1 MRSLLRV
8 VKYFKPYRSRAL
20 FTLAFAVLSTLVAM
34 VPPYLVRW
42 LVDTVLAARDLR
54 LLVWGAFG
62 IGLSYGLRDLFNMLR
77 IRMNNSLEQQV
88 ILDMRTELFD
98 KLQRL
103 SLGFY
108 ANRSTGELMSRVVED
123 VNHVERVLLDGT
135 EQAIVALLTL
145 GGVAA
150 VMFSMDP
157 LLAAC
162 ALVPIPFLVWGAV
175 WYTTRMRRLYRSVRE
190 KSAEMNAALHDALSG
205 LTQVKIFN
213 REEYQARRFYEKADE
228 YRRGQLQVMFTW
240 GYFSPGM
247 EFLGSLGSLFVLVAG
262 GIGVIRGTSSVGD
275 VLAFLLYLNLF
286 YEPVRRLHTLNNL
299 WQDALASSDRV
310 FEILDTEPDIVEPP
324 SPVPLPRPF
333 RGEVSFEGVHF
344 AYAPGREVLRGI
356 DLRVEAGET
365 LALVGPTGAGKTTL
379 VSLIPRFYDVTSGSV
394 RLDGVD
400 VRDLSLRELRAQIA
414 IVSQEPFLFNGTI
427 RENILFGAEGATE
440 DDIVRAARLAGA
452 DEFIE
457 RLPEGYDARV
467 GERGVKLSVGQK
479 QRIAIAR
486 AVLKEA
492 KILILDE
499 ATSSVD
505 TVTEMKIQEAL
516 GRLMREKTTFII
528 AHRLSTVLGA
538 DRIAC
543 VAGGRIVEL
552 GTHAE
557 LLAKGGLYARLWEH
571 QTRGLFGALPE
582 VCHEKEVGARR

>member
-1 MRSLLRV
+1 MRSILRV

-42 LVDTVLAARDLR
+42 LVDAVLAAGELR
-54 LLVWGAFG
+54 LLLWGAAG
-62 IGLSYGLRDLFNMLR
+62 IGLSYLLRDLFNMLR

-150 VMFSMDP
+150 IMFSLDP

-162 ALVPIPFLVWGAV
+162 ALVPIPFLILGAV

-190 KSAEMNAALHDALSG
+190 KSAAMNAALHDSLSG
-205 LTQVKIFN
+205 LMQIKIFN
-213 REEYQARRFYEKADE
+213 REAYQARRFYEKADN

-240 GYFSPGM
+240 GYFSAGM
-247 EFLGSLGSLFVLVAG
+247 EFVGSLGSLFVLVAG
-262 GIGVIRGTSSVGD
+262 GIGVIRGSASVGD
-275 VLAFLLYLNLF
+275 VMAFLLYLNLF
-286 YEPVRRLHTLNNL
+286 YEPVRRLHALNNL

-310 FEILDTEPDIVEPP
+310 FEILDTEPEIVEPAN
-324 SPVPLPRPF
+324 PVPLPRPF

-344 AYAPGREVLRGI
+344 AYGPGREVLRDI
-356 DLRVEAGET
+356 ELRVAPGET
-365 LALVGPTGAGKTTL
+365 IALVGPTGAGKTTL
-379 VSLIPRFYDVTSGSV
+379 VSLIPRFYDVTRGSV

-400 VRDLSLRELRAQIA
+400 VRRLSLRELRSQIA
-414 IVSQEPFLFNGTI
+414 VVSQEPFLFNGTI
-427 RENILFGAEGATE
+427 RENILFGAEGAT
-440 DDIVRAARLAGA
+440 DDDVAQAARLAGA

-457 RLPEGYDARV
+457 RLPDGYEARV

-486 AVLKEA
+486 AVLKRA
-492 KILILDE
+492 RILILDE

-505 TVTEMKIQEAL
+505 TVTEVKIQEAL
-516 GRLMREKTTFII
+516 ERLMREKTTFIV
-528 AHRLSTVLGA
+528 AHRLSTVRSA

-543 VAGGRIVEL
+543 ISGGRIVEL
-552 GTHAE
+552 GTHDE
-557 LLAKGGLYARLWEH
+557 LLAEGGLYARLWEH
-571 QTRGLFGALPE
+571 QTRGIQGASTGACR
-582 VCHEKEVGARR
+582 VGEVGARR